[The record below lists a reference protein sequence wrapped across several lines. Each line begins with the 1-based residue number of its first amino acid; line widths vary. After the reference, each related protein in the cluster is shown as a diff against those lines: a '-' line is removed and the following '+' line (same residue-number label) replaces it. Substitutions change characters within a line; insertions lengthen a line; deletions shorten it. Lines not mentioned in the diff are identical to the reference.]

1 MVMKRITIRNG
12 DNVKSVDIFRNVL
25 SVNQQGMSIDDI
37 RKRIRI
43 LDVIDELDESDTFM
57 DLEDLDYLTLKNAI
71 QTQKWVI
78 ADRNLLR
85 IIDDVLEA
93 ETPSDKLKAVAG

>member
-1 MVMKRITIRNG
+1 MKRITIRNG

>member
-1 MVMKRITIRNG
+1 MKRITIRNG

-71 QTQKWVI
+71 QTQKWVV